1 MNVPNPIFSRLL
13 QVVQP
18 VQQNNRGRGY
28 LSKEHRPYIIYGINA
43 ISVTQ
48 LTVAPNGDFLS
59 AAPLPG
65 FLTLMEWGSMVP
77 RLSRI
82 PTTAFD
88 PSTVKPPGLT
98 FIQYPFFPIAPF
110 VVDLAASYIEV
121 PAFATKFGTICLD
134 VAIVPADAANVH
146 AAGLKFTFKR

>member
-1 MNVPNPIFSRLL
+1 MNIPNPIFSRLL
-13 QVVQP
+13 QVTPPAQAN
-18 VQQNNRGRGY
+18 QRGRGY
-28 LSKEHRPYIIYGINA
+28 LSNEHRPYIIYGINA

-65 FLTLMEWGSMVP
+65 FLTLMEWGTMVP

-82 PTTAFD
+82 PTTSFD
-88 PSTVKPPGLT
+88 PSTVKPIGST